1 MTCLFMHPFPGQAQ
15 GLSKAKDL
23 VISDSYL
30 DLMTTS
36 SAELVRLQRRK
47 QILDQREKELDQKG
61 PLPPHPEED
70 EISAQEGMPLYWG
83 VAYGI

>member
-1 MTCLFMHPFPGQAQ
+1 MHPFPGQAQ

-30 DLMTTS
+30 DLMTTT
-36 SAELVRLQRRK
+36 SAELVTLQRRK
-47 QILDQREKELDQKG
+47 QKLDQLEKELDQHG

-70 EISAQEGMPLYWG
+70 EISAQEGMPLHWA